1 MKYIVFEIQE
11 KAGGSVGTLTSAHDS
26 FNEAEQKYH
35 TVLAAA
41 AVSTVECHSC
51 VMLTSDGRFLKSEKY
66 EHKAEAEEG
75 ESEA

>member
-11 KAGGSVGTLTSAHDS
+11 NADGTVGKITTLHDS

-51 VMLTSDGRFLKSEKY
+51 VMLTSNGLFLKSEKY
-66 EHKAEAEEG
+66 EHKA
-75 ESEA
+75 